1 VAPREKAGV
10 AKLDYDEVVIGRGFD
25 GRLATLRAVEKG

>member
-1 VAPREKAGV
+1 V